1 MSDKERLRET
11 GRLAEVGL
19 QAATLVHELR
29 QPIFAIKAMAQLMLE
44 EGASDSGD
52 RLRDLLAQVEVLE
65 SLIERYGN
73 ASRRP
78 TGAVVPV
85 DLRDAVE
92 AGIQVVGGQR
102 PGIQTQWCPP
112 AKPVWAATDPIAVQ
126 QITSNLVRNAVDA
139 ARSQVL
145 VELTESSLRVQD
157 DGAGIRPDI
166 ESRLG
171 EAFVTSKPPGEGTGL
186 GLTVTQSLVEVIG
199 GRFSWTTGP
208 NGTCFE
214 VEWHNGQAQD

>member
-1 MSDKERLRET
+1 MSDEERLRET

-29 QPIFAIKAMAQLMLE
+29 QPVFAIKAMAQVMLE
-44 EGASDSGD
+44 ESQPASEG
-52 RLRDLLAQVEVLE
+52 RLRDLIAQVEVLE
-65 SLIERYGN
+65 SLIDRYGN

-78 TGAVVPV
+78 TGAVLPV

-102 PGIQTQWCPP
+102 PGIETQWSRP
-112 AKPVWAATDPIAVQ
+112 ADPVLAVMDPIAVQ

-139 ARSQVL
+139 ARTQVR
-145 VELTESSLRVQD
+145 VELTPASLRVQD

-186 GLTVTQSLVEVIG
+186 GLTVTRSLVEVIG

-208 NGTCFE
+208 KGTCFE
-214 VEWHNGQAQD
+214 VEWLNGQTRN